1 MIVYYK
7 NKIKYRAKFPV
18 YDIYRGGGAAPLSS
32 VKTDDNLFFVS
43 WP

>member
-18 YDIYRGGGAAPLSS
+18 YDIYRGG
-32 VKTDDNLFFVS
+32 
-43 WP
+43 